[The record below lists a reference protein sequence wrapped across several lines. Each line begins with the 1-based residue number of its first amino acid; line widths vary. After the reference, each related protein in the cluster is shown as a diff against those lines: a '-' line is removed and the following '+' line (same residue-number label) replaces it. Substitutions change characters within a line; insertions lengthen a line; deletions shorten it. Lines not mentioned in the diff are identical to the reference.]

1 MNTSAHNKALGA
13 DKAITQARDFLAQYY
28 SDTAH
33 HDKPELA
40 QADREREVLQQIRS
54 RLKLK
59 LPSLAFFNFNKD
71 TPASAFSFL
80 IEPNH

>member
-1 MNTSAHNKALGA
+1 MNTSAHNKALGV
-13 DKAITQARDFLAQYY
+13 DQAITQARDFLAQYY

-54 RLKLK
+54 GMLILILKL
-59 LPSLAFFNFNKD
+59 SHR
-71 TPASAFSFL
+71 SS
-80 IEPNH
+80 I

>member
-54 RLKLK
+54 GRLKLK
-59 LPSLAFFNFNKD
+59 LVIPSLAFFDFNKD
-71 TPASAFSFL
+71 TYTC
-80 IEPNH
+80 